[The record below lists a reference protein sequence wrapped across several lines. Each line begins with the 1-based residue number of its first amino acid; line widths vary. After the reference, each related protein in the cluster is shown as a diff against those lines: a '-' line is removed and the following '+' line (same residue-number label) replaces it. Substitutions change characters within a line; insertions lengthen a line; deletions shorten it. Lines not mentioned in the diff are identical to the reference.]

1 MSVAATSSSS
11 SSSSSDRRMMA
22 AELSSS
28 VAAAAM
34 DTESDDGEPK
44 LEIVDEPMAVDVK
57 TEDCVSSVIK
67 SLPPPTSIPVNFVA
81 FRKSVSYDGSSS
93 SINTA
98 AESAVARRMRSIVEE
113 TNANEAIESLLM
125 LGRGPVVSPQSREVN
140 VRTWRQF
147 PRRYLFSTSRVS
159 LVPAIELIFY
169 LFSCRAP
176 LLQQQRRLFRVEAA
190 AAG

>member
-1 MSVAATSSSS
+1 MSVAATSSS

-34 DTESDDGEPK
+34 DTESDDGEPR
-44 LEIVDEPMAVDVK
+44 LEIVDEPMVVDGR
-57 TEDCVSSVIK
+57 TENDVSVRSF
-67 SLPPPTSIPVNFVA
+67 PPPPPIPMNAARDFVA
-81 FRKSVSYDGSSS
+81 FRKSISYDGSSV
-93 SINTA
+93 NN
-98 AESAVARRMRSIVEE
+98 AESAAVAKRMRSIVEE